1 MRPKPIPSIDTSLDP
16 ATLGGPALEA
26 LRDELFAI
34 DERDLLSLNVEVSA
48 AATLIIGAAPVIRRH
63 RAALVAQF
71 GEQMTGAALDRLDLL
86 ARAALQAHAA
96 YRALESGTDVQQL
109 SADVVKYREVLVAE
123 VRTLVLR
130 GVLSRGLV
138 GELNGTKGFR
148 NQYLDLMQLTAV
160 LTEHWDTVEPQTGL
174 ELAYVQQA
182 EAAAH
187 ALVDAI
193 GARSLAS
200 QSPAAELR
208 QRAFT
213 LMASTYDDARRLIS
227 FLRWKRGDADRI
239 APSLYAGRSN
249 GRRSRP
255 TEGTDLDVVE
265 PTPDV
270 TPSPDEP
277 GGDPFAGT

>member
-1 MRPKPIPSIDTSLDP
+1 MSPKNDPSSLDP

-26 LRDELFAI
+26 VRDELLAI
-34 DERDLLSLNVEVSA
+34 DERDLLTLNVEVSA
-48 AATLIIGAAPVIRRH
+48 AATLIIGAAPLIRRY

-71 GEQMTGAALDRLDLL
+71 GEEMTAAALDRLELV
-86 ARAALQAHAA
+86 ARAALQAHAV

-123 VRTLVLR
+123 ARTLILR
-130 GVLSRGLV
+130 GVLPRGVV
-138 GELNGTKGFR
+138 GELQGTKGFR
-148 NQYLDLMQLTAV
+148 NQYLDLMQLTSV
-160 LTEHWDTVEPQTGL
+160 MTEHWATVGPQTGL

-239 APSLYAGRSN
+239 APSLYSGRNN
-249 GRRSRP
+249 GRRSKP
-255 TEGTDLDVVE
+255 TESTDLDVEE

-270 TPSPDEP
+270 TPSPDAP
-277 GGDPFAGT
+277 DGDPFAGS